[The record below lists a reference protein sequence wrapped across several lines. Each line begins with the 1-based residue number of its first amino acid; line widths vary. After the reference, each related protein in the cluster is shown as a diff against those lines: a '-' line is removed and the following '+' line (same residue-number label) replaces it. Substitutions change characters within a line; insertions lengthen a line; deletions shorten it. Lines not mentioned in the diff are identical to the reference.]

1 MLACAT
7 LTCRARAV
15 FAVAAVLLLVG
26 LGGGRVDAAPFTVP
40 NPYASGLGDTDISI
54 RRAVVF
60 GDSYSKNKRKSW
72 HNWAEQLRY
81 DLINP
86 ASSKTLITALPAY
99 AVSGATAG
107 TYLGSTNDFTHQ
119 VTRWLGTSPKFIARD
134 LTVVYLGY
142 NDIKLSLDRAATTW
156 PDAMLAYGRNWNGS
170 SKPGPPVARGA
181 SSWSCRTIGAVARA
195 ISAAPRP
202 PSCARAP
209 RSGTHIWRG
218 SRATRPTPA
227 SWRWISSPLWNASYK
242 QPADFGFTNV
252 TSTRPQGGDP
262 AKYLYDL
269 NDDIHFGHRGQS
281 LIRQVVQYYLTR
293 GWDWSNTYKDPGT
306 ARQKLITDLADGKV
320 FDGISCDP
328 PSTAV
333 AAAG

>member
-7 LTCRARAV
+7 LTYRARAV

-60 GDSYSKNKRKSW
+60 GDSYSKHKRKSW

-86 ASSKTLITALPAY
+86 ALSKTLITALPAY

-142 NDIKLSLDRAATTW
+142 NDIKRSLDPGAANST
-156 PDAMLAYGRNWNGS
+156 AQGS
-170 SKPGPPVARGA
+170 
-181 SSWSCRTIGAVARA
+181 TIR
-195 ISAAPRP
+195 
-202 PSCARAP
+202 PSCER
-209 RSGTHIWRG
+209 I
-218 SRATRPTPA
+218 
-227 SWRWISSPLWNASYK
+227 IK
-242 QPADFGFTNV
+242 
-252 TSTRPQGGDP
+252 
-262 AKYLYDL
+262 
-269 NDDIHFGHRGQS
+269 
-281 LIRQVVQYYLTR
+281 
-293 GWDWSNTYKDPGT
+293 
-306 ARQKLITDLADGKV
+306 
-320 FDGISCDP
+320 
-328 PSTAV
+328 
-333 AAAG
+333 AGRRR